1 MGVERWAW
9 ASSLLSE
16 KSNLHEDSGCGG
28 ADTEDLAD
36 PDNEAQVL
44 PVHFMN
50 EWEGDFPR

>member
-44 PVHFMN
+44 PVHFIN
-50 EWEGDFPR
+50 DWEGDFPR

>member
-1 MGVERWAW
+1 MGVERWAS

-16 KSNLHEDSGCGG
+16 KSSLHEDSGCGG

-44 PVHFMN
+44 PVHFIN
-50 EWEGDFPR
+50 EGKIFGS